1 MRVSISW
8 RQIGLGIGFLLGGVF
23 VILAAMML
31 RSWFYGDS
39 LVCVTP
45 AQQVHML
52 TSYCGKVF
60 YYKMDGAFAYPHT
73 DMQSLRTTDPLARAT
88 AIGDD
93 SPMFCGFAFRTEA
106 CQIPPLGGKATMFPG
121 EVNIIIPYWL
131 LMVLSGVWPTVLI
144 VRKVRSNRRLFSFPV
159 S

>member
-1 MRVSISW
+1 MRISFSW
-8 RQIGLGIGFLLGGVF
+8 RLLALGTRLLLGGVV

-39 LVCVTP
+39 LVCVTH

-60 YYKMDGAFAYPHT
+60 YSKMDGAFAYPHT
-73 DMQSLRTTDPLARAT
+73 DLQSLPVSDPLARAT
-88 AIGDD
+88 AIGDN

-106 CQIPPLGGKATMFPG
+106 CQIPSLRGKATMSPG
-121 EVNIIIPYWL
+121 EVNIVLPYWL
-131 LMVLSGVWPTVLI
+131 VLMLVGVWPAMHM
-144 VRKVRSNRRLFSFPV
+144 VRKVRRKG
-159 S
+159 